1 MEGMKTPK
9 PRDWFL
15 IILQACHMADMYTVA
30 VLSFSAGSPVPDT
43 KGEQQG
49 WEVPAGP
56 CAHLFRLRKRD
67 SKFCA
72 RQTIPVS
79 RFLSW
84 IP

>member
-15 IILQACHMADMYTVA
+15 IIPQARHMADMYTVA

-49 WEVPAGP
+49 WEGASR
-56 CAHLFRLRKRD
+56 ALR
-67 SKFCA
+67 S
-72 RQTIPVS
+72 PVQVAEA
-79 RFLSW
+79 
-84 IP
+84 